1 MVDRRA
7 ISPRQ
12 FADSMYVPE
21 ENADF
26 QAMREDPE
34 YNRKLVD
41 AALQASMLIP
51 ISGAVAGGAGAVR
64 AAPGM
69 LGRASEYARGLEAVG
84 SKLSPAELAV
94 IQAKY
99 PGRFINPQTGFPQ
112 SVRNMTGQT
121 EAAMGATRDPFAGLI
136 EGAEAAPGA
145 VRDYLTKPRPVVNPE
160 TGYQLRNMEQGA
172 NWGRPLTEWTPG
184 QRLAQT
190 AAVGAPV
197 AAATYALSPSRAV
210 QASSTQG
217 PAEMQGPPEVQGPA
231 QFQAGAGRG
240 FMRPD
245 ADERAKYE
253 AAQNAIMAARD
264 RAIPVPPVRP
274 QELREQPGGLAR
286 LFSGGDYQSKGG
298 ELRQDGRINWGDSD
312 SAADFFRAAKAQQE
326 TPDAVGLKR
335 GGAAGGKPEK
345 MPDPIHKALEIIHH
359 PVSYTHLTLPTKRIV

>member
-12 FADSMYVPE
+12 FAGGMYVPE

-26 QAMREDPE
+26 QALREDPE

-210 QASSTQG
+210 QASPDAQGST
-217 PAEMQGPPEVQGPA
+217 

-240 FMRPD
+240 SEVENAGDRYASMVGAGRGLVDEQPG
-245 ADERAKYE
+245 ERAKYE
-253 AAQNAIMAARD
+253 ATQNAVMAARD

-335 GGAAGGKPEK
+335 GGAAGGKSEK

-359 PVSYTHLTLPTKRIV
+359 LLMRH